1 VADTVYVLKMIAYNG
16 FNFEI
21 MRGAYK
27 ECRERAK
34 RRIAWYERKMEG
46 QAISLSPN
54 EWELNPPDTALTIG
68 DCDGFLK
75 IVKIQ
80 SGK

>member
-1 VADTVYVLKMIAYNG
+1 MIAYNG

-21 MRGAYK
+21 MRGTYK
-27 ECRERAK
+27 ECRERGN
-34 RRIAWYERKMEG
+34 RRAEWYERKMEG
-46 QAISLSPN
+46 TTIRLSNN

-75 IVKIQ
+75 IVKVQ
-80 SGK
+80 SG